1 MLPKDILLKWMSNNV
16 EKKKQNLFI
25 VLTAIFLTNAVLAEM
40 IGNKIFSFEQTVG
53 LTPNAINIFG
63 FHPSFN
69 LTAGVVIWPVVFIF
83 TDIANEYFGKRGVRK
98 MSLIAVGMITY
109 SFFVIWIVSGLSPA
123 EFWLNV
129 NATDDAGNPFNVNYA
144 FNTIFMQSNRIIVG
158 SLVAFMLGQLL
169 DVLVF
174 QKLRKLANGKM
185 IWLRATGS
193 TLISQLV
200 DSFVVLFLAF
210 YFLAPNDASWSV
222 GQVLS
227 VGTSN
232 YIYKFAVA
240 LSITPL
246 IYLAHW
252 IIDRYLG
259 DAAEQIKE
267 EASSKGFL

>member
-1 MLPKDILLKWMSNNV
+1 MKTSA
-16 EKKKQNLFI
+16 EKKKQHLFI
-25 VLTAIFLTNAVLAEM
+25 ILTGIFLTNAVLAEL

-53 LTPNAINIFG
+53 IEPNSINIFG
-63 FHPSFN
+63 FYPAFN

-83 TDIANEYFGKRGVRK
+83 TDITNEYFGKQGVRK
-98 MSLIAVGMITY
+98 MSLLAVAMITY

-129 NATDDAGNPFNVNYA
+129 NTSDPQGNPFDVNYA
-144 FNTIFMQSNRIIVG
+144 FNTIFLQSNRIIVG
-158 SLVAFMLGQLL
+158 SLVAFLIGQVL

-174 QKLRKLANGKM
+174 QQLRKLAGGKM

-193 TLISQLV
+193 TLVSQLV

-210 YFLAPNDASWSV
+210 YFLAPEGLNWSIS
-222 GQVLS
+222 QVMS

-232 YIYKFAVA
+232 YIYKFFIA
-240 LSITPL
+240 LTITPV

-259 DAAEQIKE
+259 EHADQIKE
-267 EASSKGFL
+267 EASRQGFI

>member
-1 MLPKDILLKWMSNNV
+1 MSNNV

-40 IGNKIFSFEQTVG
+40 IGNKIFSFEETVG
-53 LTPNAINIFG
+53 LTPNTINIFG
-63 FHPSFN
+63 FYPSFN

-98 MSLIAVGMITY
+98 MSLLAVGMITY

-144 FNTIFMQSNRIIVG
+144 FNTIFIQSNRIIVG
-158 SLVAFMLGQLL
+158 SLVAFLVGQLL

-210 YFLAPNDASWSV
+210 YFLAPEGASWSV

-232 YIYKFAVA
+232 YIYKFVVA
-240 LSITPL
+240 LCITPL

-252 IIDRYLG
+252 VIDRYLG
-259 DAAEQIKE
+259 DAADQIKE

>member
-1 MLPKDILLKWMSNNV
+1 MSNNV

-25 VLTAIFLTNAVLAEM
+25 ILTAIFLTNAVLAEM
-40 IGNKIFSFEQTVG
+40 IGNKIFSFEETVG
-53 LTPNAINIFG
+53 LTPNTINIFG
-63 FHPSFN
+63 FYPSFN

-98 MSLIAVGMITY
+98 MSLLAVGMITY

-129 NATDDAGNPFNVNYA
+129 NATDDAGNPFNVNFA
-144 FNTIFMQSNRIIVG
+144 FNKIFIQSNRIIVG
-158 SLVAFMLGQLL
+158 SLVAFMVGQLL

-210 YFLAPNDASWSV
+210 YFLAPSGTSWSV

-232 YIYKFAVA
+232 YIYKFVVA

-252 IIDRYLG
+252 VIDRYLG

-267 EASSKGFL
+267 EASSQGFL